1 MYSTSGC
8 VMLQQRTG
16 RGVRCLSSTL
26 LSFSPSHVLL
36 PTPCCE
42 VDLLL
47 TSPHPSPTPVRMS
60 PVHCTPHSL
69 THSTHS
75 PTHADWRGAP
85 HGVCQEARVGSHP
98 HGNGNTARA
107 LPQGYAQLRAC
118 LALLAHTA
126 SSPDHPL
133 KPSVLM
139 ASQPPSLSHIVTS
152 HGHTLAT
159 HFARLPCWRSLT
171 SRVTQACVSCLS
183 LSLIPRRDEHSQV
196 SCWPRAEQS
205 PARTSSSLCSG
216 ITSCEARVAIRPG
229 PFFLADLITTTF
241 ELHVTSLHH
250 CNERACLCSECGSVP

>member
-1 MYSTSGC
+1 
-8 VMLQQRTG
+8 
-16 RGVRCLSSTL
+16 
-26 LSFSPSHVLL
+26 
-36 PTPCCE
+36 
-42 VDLLL
+42 
-47 TSPHPSPTPVRMS
+47 MS
-60 PVHCTPHSL
+60 PDHCTPHSL
-69 THSTHS
+69 THS
-75 PTHADWRGAP
+75 PTHPPTQIG
-85 HGVCQEARVGSHP
+85 GVHPTGSVKKLVSEVIRTGTATPLEHCLKGKHSCQLVSP
-98 HGNGNTARA
+98 S
-107 LPQGYAQLRAC
+107 LPTQPLR
-118 LALLAHTA
+118 
-126 SSPDHPL
+126 PL